1 MMDPQIS
8 TPSSVFRSPARI
20 LGLMLGVVFVVEVA
34 VMVMLPLLV
43 SESLSETTRAMI
55 DAFLLTIIC
64 APVLWWV
71 IVGPLRRIAIQEHQ
85 RSETI
90 VANASESIL
99 TFDPDGNILSHNR
112 AASTLFGVPDDGWTQ
127 KKLRTVIP
135 DFPAELG
142 GLPRELRLFGL
153 RTDAIQFPVQVSI
166 SEYPSESIKMY
177 IAIIRDLTWSERAEQ
192 ANLEAV
198 REKEAL
204 RAQQMTTLAQLAT
217 GVAHEIRNPL
227 TSIKMLIQVN
237 RSKFAKEGLPT
248 DDLELV
254 ESEIRRMERS
264 VNSLL
269 EYARPEKSEFCQ
281 VELGTVIQRTH
292 QLIAGRSQSQDVNVT
307 IQQPSR
313 PISLYGDP
321 AQIHQLLLNL
331 CLNALDEMPSGGDLS
346 ITVREDNASV
356 DISVRDTGNGIEE
369 GMMNK
374 LFTPFVTAKPGGVGL
389 GLGICRRIAEGHR
402 GTLVASNNS
411 DRGANFVLTLP
422 LSPNRLPHDPS
433 LSNRSSQGEPT

>member
-1 MMDPQIS
+1 
-8 TPSSVFRSPARI
+8 
-20 LGLMLGVVFVVEVA
+20 
-34 VMVMLPLLV
+34 MVMLPFLV

-369 GMMNK
+369 GMMSTIFD
-374 LFTPFVTAKPGGVGL
+374 LY
-389 GLGICRRIAEGHR
+389 
-402 GTLVASNNS
+402 
-411 DRGANFVLTLP
+411 
-422 LSPNRLPHDPS
+422 LSPMKIVF
-433 LSNRSSQGEPT
+433 